1 MPPAASA
8 LSQTL
13 QSLTQSKIRELDKRR
28 RSYEARRL
36 AILEAASATQD
47 PRQRLR
53 HLLDGVKE
61 LYPSAST
68 DSTMANIER
77 WIHQS
82 SYDSSIPPT
91 KLGEFET
98 QLLTRLNAQSRKL
111 DLADLYSRL
120 LTEWVDPPVSGQ
132 EGPDMAIDDDYMVVD
147 GRQKQRLQQ
156 LCDQFDA
163 SVFEPLETSEEQIQ
177 TFLDQLFPDE
187 ESMKALDEL
196 RKQVRDYTLSFWR
209 EEEPFSSGSVADCVR
224 GLLNEDL
231 LSEQKR
237 AIMKSFLK
245 TPVALTEIADVL
257 NMRYGDLENW
267 AWHAGEEG
275 IPVVPRQ
282 QANGKYRIWMDED
295 LLQLIFVQYI
305 GTRLCNRLK
314 MLLTSFIRQESVW
327 NWRPGVQP
335 TARDRLRRIY
345 YMAYDSPHATV
356 EASRKEDYLQK
367 YFLSQL
373 PTSETTLSEKAN
385 SYDDHDEDTEG
396 RPTGPKTKNFRQ
408 LLLRKIATEALL
420 HRHMHGAAAVVQ
432 SDMKWYATCLPHSTI
447 VAVMKY
453 IGFPQE
459 WIDFYYRYLEA
470 PLNMDSSC
478 EGREPIGPRI
488 RKRGIPFSHASEKLL
503 GELILFFMDLAVN
516 RNTGMLLYRLHDDLW
531 LCGDPAQCVRAW
543 EVMNKFAEVT
553 GLEFNHS
560 KTGSA
565 YLAESRDPSIAARL
579 PTGAVT
585 FGFLKLDAD
594 SETWVIDE
602 SPVDAHVQQLRQ
614 QLDRCDSVISWVR
627 TWNSCIGRFF
637 KNTFGQPAYCF
648 GEPHVRAIL
657 TTYKKTQET
666 IFGNPE
672 TGGISIPD
680 HLRAMITSRFGAIDI
695 PDAFFFFPEELGGLG
710 LRNPFVSVF
719 LVENIMGNP
728 PRERIERFLAEER
741 ISYAER
747 KKEFEGFSDKRRRQM
762 LKNCTAEADLDRPL
776 VTEREMNT
784 FMPFEEFVRFREC
797 SSGRLRQL
805 YDKLMQVPCLQG
817 IRSTREI
824 KSALEGNLSYE
835 QFNGLD
841 EEEWWNLQL
850 YVGEVVDSLGG
861 INLVDKKFL
870 PVGVLG
876 MVKEKKVKW
885 QMVL

>member
-1 MPPAASA
+1 MNA
-8 LSQTL
+8 L
-13 QSLTQSKIRELDKRR
+13 
-28 RSYEARRL
+28 
-36 AILEAASATQD
+36 
-47 PRQRLR
+47 
-53 HLLDGVKE
+53 
-61 LYPSAST
+61 
-68 DSTMANIER
+68 N
-77 WIHQS
+77 
-82 SYDSSIPPT
+82 
-91 KLGEFET
+91 
-98 QLLTRLNAQSRKL
+98 
-111 DLADLYSRL
+111 
-120 LTEWVDPPVSGQ
+120 
-132 EGPDMAIDDDYMVVD
+132 
-147 GRQKQRLQQ
+147 
-156 LCDQFDA
+156 
-163 SVFEPLETSEEQIQ
+163 
-177 TFLDQLFPDE
+177 
-187 ESMKALDEL
+187 EL
-196 RKQVRDYTLSFWR
+196 RKQVTSYTLSFWR

-245 TPVALTEIADVL
+245 MPVALTEIADVL

-314 MLLTSFIRQESVW
+314 TLLMSFIRQRSVW
-327 NWRPGVQP
+327 NWRPGAQP
-335 TARDRLRRIY
+335 TARDRLRRLY
-345 YMAYDSPHATV
+345 YMAYESPHTTV
-356 EASRKEDYLQK
+356 ETLRKEDYLEK

-373 PTSETTLSEKAN
+373 PTSETTLSEKGN
-385 SYDDHDEDTEG
+385 SYDDHDEDTES
-396 RPTGPKTKNFRQ
+396 RPARPKPNNFRQ

-447 VAVMKY
+447 IAIMKY

-459 WIDFYYRYLEA
+459 WIDFYHRYLEA

-478 EGREPIGPRI
+478 EGREPIGPRT

-531 LCGDPAQCVRAW
+531 LCGEPAQCVRAW
-543 EVMNKFAEVT
+543 EVMNEFAQVT

-565 YLAESRDPSIAARL
+565 YLAESRDPKIAARL
-579 PTGAVT
+579 PKGAVT

-594 SETWVIDE
+594 TETWVIDE
-602 SPVDAHVQQLRQ
+602 DSVDAHVQQLRQ
-614 QLDRCDSVISWVR
+614 QLELCDSVISWVR

-637 KNTFGQPAYCF
+637 KSTFGQPAYCF

-657 TTYKKTQET
+657 TTYKKIQET

-672 TGGISIPD
+672 TGGTSIPE
-680 HLRAMITSRFGAIDI
+680 HLRTMITSRFGAIKI

-710 LRNPFVSVF
+710 LRNPFISVF
-719 LVENIMGNP
+719 LVQNSMRDS
-728 PRERIERFLAEER
+728 PRKRVEQFLAEEL
-741 ISYAER
+741 ISYAES
-747 KKEFEGFSDKRRRQM
+747 KKEFEGRSDKQRRQM
-762 LKNCTAEADLDRPL
+762 LRSCMMEADLDRSI

-784 FMPFEEFVRFREC
+784 FMPFEEFVRFRESG
-797 SSGRLRQL
+797 SSSLRQL
-805 YDKLMQVPCLQG
+805 YGRLMQVPCPQG
-817 IRSTREI
+817 ICPTGEI
-824 KSALEGNLSYE
+824 RGALAENLTYE
-835 QFNGLD
+835 RINDLD

-850 YVGEVVDSLGG
+850 YAGEVMDSLGG

>member
-1 MPPAASA
+1 MTRQSHQPNFRSSR
-8 LSQTL
+8 LS
-13 QSLTQSKIRELDKRR
+13 
-28 RSYEARRL
+28 
-36 AILEAASATQD
+36 
-47 PRQRLR
+47 
-53 HLLDGVKE
+53 
-61 LYPSAST
+61 
-68 DSTMANIER
+68 
-77 WIHQS
+77 
-82 SYDSSIPPT
+82 SSID
-91 KLGEFET
+91 F
-98 QLLTRLNAQSRKL
+98 NAQSRKL

-120 LTEWVDPPVSGQ
+120 LTEWVDPTAPSQ
-132 EGPDMAIDDDYMVVD
+132 EGPDVAIDDDYLVVD
-147 GRQKQRLQQ
+147 ERQKQRLQQ
-156 LCDQFDA
+156 LCDPFDA
-163 SVFEPLETSEEQIQ
+163 SVFEPLETSESQIR

-187 ESMKALDEL
+187 ESMNALNEL
-196 RKQVRDYTLSFWR
+196 RKQVTDDTLTFWR
-209 EEEPFSSGSVADCVR
+209 EEEPFSPGAVANCVR
-224 GLLNEDL
+224 GLLNADL

-267 AWHAGEEG
+267 AWHAREEG

-295 LLQLIFVQYI
+295 LLQLIFLQYI

-314 MLLTSFIRQESVW
+314 ELLTGFIELESVW
-327 NWRPGVQP
+327 NWRPEAQP
-335 TARDRLRRIY
+335 TARDHFRRIY
-345 YMAYDSPHATV
+345 YVPSDIPRTTV
-356 EASRKEDYLQK
+356 ERTRKEDYLQK

-373 PTSETTLSEKAN
+373 PTSETTLSEKGN
-385 SYDDHDEDTEG
+385 SYDDHDEDTG
-396 RPTGPKTKNFRQ
+396 SRPAGSRPDNFRQ

-447 VAVMKY
+447 IAVMKY
-453 IGFPQE
+453 IWFPQE
-459 WIDFYYRYLEA
+459 WIDFYHRYLEA

-478 EGREPIGPRI
+478 EGREPVGPRI

-531 LCGDPAQCVRAW
+531 LCGEPAQCVQAW
-543 EVMNKFAEVT
+543 EVMNEFAQVT
-553 GLEFNHS
+553 RLEFNHS

-565 YLAESRDPSIAARL
+565 YLAKSRDPKIAARL
-579 PTGAVT
+579 PKGAVT

-594 SETWVIDE
+594 TETWVIDE
-602 SPVDAHVQQLRQ
+602 GPVDAHVQQLRQ
-614 QLDRCDSVISWVR
+614 QLERCDSVISWVR

-657 TTYKKTQET
+657 TTYRKIQET

-672 TGGISIPD
+672 TGGTSIPE
-680 HLRAMITSRFGAIDI
+680 HLRTMITSRFGAINI

-719 LVENIMGNP
+719 LVQNIMSDP
-728 PRERIERFLAEER
+728 PRKRTEQFLAEER

-747 KKEFEGFSDKRRRQM
+747 KKEFEGLNDKKRRQT
-762 LKNCTAEADLDRPL
+762 LKICIAERDFNPPL
-776 VTEREMNT
+776 VTEREIST
-784 FMPFEEFVRFREC
+784 FMSFEEFVQFRE
-797 SSGRLRQL
+797 SRSGRLQQL
-805 YDKLMQVPCLQG
+805 YERLMQVPRLQG
-817 IRSTREI
+817 ICPTREI
-824 KSALEGNLSYE
+824 RSAIGENLTYE
-835 QFNGLD
+835 QIDDLD

-850 YVGEVVDSLGG
+850 YAGEVMDSLGG